1 VSEKYQTYPE
11 LRRVNDEW
19 LPLGLPKNWVLKR
32 VKFLL
37 KDGQEGIKIGP
48 FGSALK
54 LEDMVESGY
63 RVYGQE
69 NIIKRDF
76 SIGKR
81 LISTSK
87 FTEMSVYAVR
97 AGDILV
103 TMMGTSGK
111 CQLVPETAEFGI
123 IDSHLLRLRPNEK
136 EVVPDF
142 LCMLLDECHEL
153 KYQIGKQ
160 GKGSI
165 MHGLNSSIV
174 KNLFLPLPSLEEQL
188 VILSFLDHETAK
200 IDTLI
205 EKQQQLIKLLKEKRQ
220 AVISHAVTKGLNPDA
235 PMKDSGVEWLGEV
248 PEHWS
253 VVPLRHITPEVTVGI
268 VVTPAKY
275 YVDNGIPCFRSLNVK
290 ENSIEER
297 DFVYISK
304 ASNSDLIKSQV
315 FQGDILVVRSGQPGK
330 AAVVLAKHDGYNCID
345 LIIIRKSK
353 KIISDFLCY
362 QINSDVCKKQISSG
376 SGGAIQQH
384 FNVELAKGLYVTF
397 PPLEEQMEISKYIMK
412 QIQAFDSLVKKAE
425 MSIDLMKE
433 RRSALI
439 SAAVTG
445 KIDVRNWKPQ
455 TSADM
460 QQKTITEPVATH

>member
-1 VSEKYQTYPE
+1 MSKYVPYVDYQASN
-11 LRRVNDEW
+11 VEW
-19 LPLGLPKNWVLKR
+19 IGETPKHWWKSKLKFEAHINMGQSPSSDDCNQDGIGLP
-32 VKFLL
+32 FLQ
-37 KDGQEGIKIGP
+37 G
-48 FGSALK
+48 
-54 LEDMVESGY
+54 
-63 RVYGQE
+63 
-69 NIIKRDF
+69 N
-76 SIGKR
+76 
-81 LISTSK
+81 
-87 FTEMSVYAVR
+87 
-97 AGDILV
+97 
-103 TMMGTSGK
+103 
-111 CQLVPETAEFGI
+111 AEFG
-123 IDSHLLRLRPNEK
+123 RLYPIPKQYCAVAKKTSEK
-136 EVVPDF
+136 GEILFSVRAPVGAINLADQAYGIGRGLCSISPSGLTKDF
-142 LCMLLDECHEL
+142 LWWAAIVFKTELVSVSTGSTFEAVSAEQVENLLLFRPPIDE
-153 KYQIGKQ
+153 QNAIAAF
-160 GKGSI
+160 
-165 MHGLNSSIV
+165 LN
-174 KNLFLPLPSLEEQL
+174 
-188 VILSFLDHETAK
+188 HETAK

-235 PMKDSGVEWLGEV
+235 PIKDSGVEWLGEV

-304 ASNSDLIKSQV
+304 ASNSDLMKSQV

-330 AAVVLAKHDGYNCID
+330 AAVVLAKHDSYNCID

-455 TSADM
+455 PSADK
-460 QQKTITEPVATH
+460 QQKTMTESATTAPATH

>member
-1 VSEKYQTYPE
+1 MSAISYKPYLQMKNTGEK
-11 LRRVNDEW
+11 W
-19 LPLGLPKNWVLKR
+19 LGEIPVHWDCLN
-32 VKFLL
+32 
-37 KDGQEGIKIGP
+37 
-48 FGSALK
+48 
-54 LEDMVESGY
+54 
-63 RVYGQE
+63 
-69 NIIKRDF
+69 
-76 SIGKR
+76 GKR
-81 LISTSK
+81 LFRSVRKSAYSSDEQLAASQKYGVVPQSLMMQLNDAKVMLALKGTESFRHVEKDNFVISLRSFEGGIEHSNYVGCVSPAYTVL
-87 FTEMSVYAVR
+87 EP
-97 AGDILV
+97 AGGLV
-103 TMMGTSGK
+103 KPTYYKYLLKSNPYISALQASTDSLRDGK
-111 CQLVPETAEFGI
+111 SISYDQFGRIQLPVPELA
-123 IDSHLLRLRPNEK
+123 
-136 EVVPDF
+136 
-142 LCMLLDECHEL
+142 
-153 KYQIGKQ
+153 
-160 GKGSI
+160 
-165 MHGLNSSIV
+165 
-174 KNLFLPLPSLEEQL
+174 EQL
-188 VILSFLDHETAK
+188 DIARFLDHETTK

-412 QIQAFDSLVKKAE
+412 QIKAFDSLVKKAE

-455 TSADM
+455 SSANK
-460 QQKTITEPVATH
+460 QPKTTTEPVAIPAAH